1 MSQQVYPQINRV
13 VQTESGALRGVPAG
27 IPQYTVFKGVPY
39 AAPPVGNLRWKE
51 PQPVIPWKGVR
62 DAARF
67 GPIAPQHR
75 NFMGTLYGDE
85 FYRSTE
91 PMDEDCLYLN
101 IWTPSI
107 THDEKMPV
115 LLWIHGGA
123 LMGGYGYEPEFDGEA
138 FCREGVI
145 LVTINY
151 RLGILGFFNH
161 PDLSRE
167 SPHHVSGNYGHLDQV
182 AALKYRPVDCGSQV
196 RWGGVRSSLG
206 K

>member
-27 IPQYTVFKGVPY
+27 IPQYPVFKGVPY

-91 PMDEDCLYLN
+91 PMDEDCLYPLYGKN
-101 IWTPSI
+101 KRQRLQFFDQNASI
-107 THDEKMPV
+107 IK
-115 LLWIHGGA
+115 
-123 LMGGYGYEPEFDGEA
+123 F
-138 FCREGVI
+138 
-145 LVTINY
+145 
-151 RLGILGFFNH
+151 
-161 PDLSRE
+161 
-167 SPHHVSGNYGHLDQV
+167 
-182 AALKYRPVDCGSQV
+182 
-196 RWGGVRSSLG
+196 
-206 K
+206 